1 MAIFRV
7 VVVCSVLCCFSYV
20 YCKIPLYVGTLLP
33 STPNEQA
40 YSHLTVPSVELA
52 VDHINESPDIL
63 PEYQIILRLRDS
75 GVSAIDV

>member
-1 MAIFRV
+1 MAGFRFV
-7 VVVCSVLCCFSYV
+7 LFCSALCCV

-40 YSHLTVPSVELA
+40 YSRLKVPAVELA

-63 PEYQIILRLRDS
+63 PEYEIVLRLRDS